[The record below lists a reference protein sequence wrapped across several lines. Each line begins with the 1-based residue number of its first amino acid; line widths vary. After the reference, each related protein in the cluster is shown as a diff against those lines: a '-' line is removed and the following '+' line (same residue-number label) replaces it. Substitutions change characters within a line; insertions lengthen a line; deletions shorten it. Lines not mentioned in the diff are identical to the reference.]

1 MINMRPRFEPRDNKF
16 FDILEKTHK
25 LEQRIEKASP
35 NYTQKEGSTQGPS
48 HFVTET
54 GGQVQTAHYNTNH
67 VVPEWEDIKN
77 KGATSEK
84 SNVLDSPSGHY
95 PTSESTLASHEGGS
109 DERAPALTKKLGTD
123 GEQLAMDTIAKSID
137 NLSRRLN

>member
-1 MINMRPRFEPRDNKF
+1 MRPRFEIRNERF

-25 LEQRIEKASP
+25 LEQRIEKAAP
-35 NYTQKEGSTQGPS
+35 EYTSQKEGSTQGS
-48 HFVTET
+48 SRFET
-54 GGQVQTAHYNTNH
+54 QPGQVPNVFYNTNN
-67 VVPEWEDIKN
+67 VVPEWEDVTN

-84 SNVLDSPSGHY
+84 SNVLNSPSGHY